1 MELNTQLILVK
12 IAITTKTHNKALSG
26 GAQKNALVKRNVHEI
41 SIMAQRKKNPIIDTD
56 VLLKSKRRCCL
67 CFGLNCDS
75 REKKGQIAHLD
86 RNSANS
92 KPDNLAFLCFDHHDG
107 YDSKTSQSKS
117 IQINEVKAY
126 RDDLYQYIESGKL
139 RDSVIPEKPE
149 QKDEYNEIYSYLSCL
164 YNDIG
169 LFVKQYYN
177 SENSHN
183 NQASKALHERTK
195 EFVPLSAKYELSLSK
210 ELYAEI
216 TAFFDLLLDYK
227 NRVEGAVS
235 INRDETAYKRWL
247 AINTEFYENSAPML
261 ERLRNGIEQV
271 HAR

>member
-1 MELNTQLILVK
+1 M
-12 IAITTKTHNKALSG
+12 KTHNKALSG
-26 GAQKNALVKRNVHEI
+26 GAQKNALVKRNVHGI
-41 SIMAQRKKNPIIDTD
+41 SIMAQRKKNPKTDED
-56 VLLKSKRRCCL
+56 VLKKSRRRCCL
-67 CFGLNCDS
+67 CFGLNYDS
-75 REKKGQIAHLD
+75 MKKRGQIAHLD
-86 RNSANS
+86 HDPANS
-92 KPDNLAFLCFDHHDG
+92 NPENLAFLCLDHHDE

-139 RDSVIPEKPE
+139 CDSEIPEKPE
-149 QKDEYNEIYSYLSCL
+149 KKNGYNEIYSYLSCL

-169 LFVKQYYN
+169 LFVKQYYD

-183 NQASKALHERTK
+183 NQVSKALHERTK
-195 EFVPLSAKYELSLSK
+195 EFVPLLAKYELSLSK

-216 TAFFDLLLDYK
+216 TTFFDLLLDYK

-247 AINTEFYENSAPML
+247 AINTEFCEKSALLL
-261 ERLRNGIEQV
+261 ERLKAKSDLLRYGIT
-271 HAR
+271 